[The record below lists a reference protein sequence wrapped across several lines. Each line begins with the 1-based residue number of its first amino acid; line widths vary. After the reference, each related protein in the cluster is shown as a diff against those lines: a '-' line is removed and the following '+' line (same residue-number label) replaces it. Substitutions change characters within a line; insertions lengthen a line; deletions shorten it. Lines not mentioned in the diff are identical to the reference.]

1 MWVEEEILILPFY
14 MYLDSALSGMQKVV
28 QARKCTV
35 LGSTKCVH
43 CKGIEMEAKRIM
55 ILYSIGGPICKY
67 TSIVGR
73 RNTEAVMCPESI
85 QLLVV

>member
-14 MYLDSALSGMQKVV
+14 MYLDSALSGIQKVV

-43 CKGIEMEAKRIM
+43 CKRNSNRSTKNYDFVQHRRTYLQVYINCWAK
-55 ILYSIGGPICKY
+55 KH
-67 TSIVGR
+67 
-73 RNTEAVMCPESI
+73 
-85 QLLVV
+85 